1 MTCVRKGRIFSVPA
15 FTALVGML
23 GIFSALA
30 AQSPAPAK
38 AKRAASTKPGVREVA
53 PNKAFGSRTAPITME
68 VFSDFQCPSCRQ
80 FYLDT
85 LRPLLDDKDYVPAGK
100 VYLIHRDFPL
110 AIHAYSREAAR
121 YANAAARIGKFEPVV
136 AALFDNQPKWS
147 ADGNVEGVVA
157 SVLTPAELKHVQQL
171 VHSPQVDA
179 AIQQDIDLG
188 SRVPVRQTPTAVITS
203 HGQQYPVVGVVSYPI
218 LKRFLDDLL
227 RQH

>member
-1 MTCVRKGRIFSVPA
+1 MACVRKGRIFSVPA
-15 FTALVGML
+15 FTALVVML

-38 AKRAASTKPGVREVA
+38 AKRAASTKPAVREVA

-80 FYLDT
+80 LYLET
-85 LRPLLDDKDYVPAGK
+85 LRPLLDDYVPAGK

-121 YANAAARIGKFEPVV
+121 YANAAARIGRFEPVV

>member
-1 MTCVRKGRIFSVPA
+1 MTCLRKGRIFSVA
-15 FTALVGML
+15 SFTALVGML
-23 GIFSALA
+23 GIFSARA

-38 AKRAASTKPGVREVA
+38 AKRPASTKPAVREVA
-53 PNKAFGSRTAPITME
+53 PNKAFGSKAAPITME

-80 FYLDT
+80 LYLET
-85 LRPLLDDKDYVPAGK
+85 LRPLLDDYVPAGK

-110 AIHAYSREAAR
+110 PVHAYSREAAR

-136 AALFDNQPKWS
+136 AALFDNQAKWS

-171 VHSPQVDA
+171 AHSPQVDA

-188 SRVPVRQTPTAVITS
+188 NRVPVRQTPTAIITS

-227 RQH
+227 R